1 MCMVMCIG
9 RQVSAEARGVRY
21 LEMQFQATLSLLA
34 WVLGIKLES
43 SRRVVVCVC
52 GVHIYAYIIS
62 VYT

>member
-43 SRRVVVCVC
+43 SRRVVV
-52 GVHIYAYIIS
+52 
-62 VYT
+62 